1 MTVKLK
7 PVTESAWLVIN
18 DTDDNRVGLLTE
30 IRNQYVLMV
39 AGAKKNFINRKEV
52 NNYFKEDI
60 FKNVSV
66 VVTPVVGF
74 DVNERFINGYPVN
87 FDNPITVT
95 IVGNKLPLF
104 TKKQDSNVYYC
115 AGYYCFNFP
124 KEWLGALCPKLS
136 TIQAWEHVGPFK
148 TKDEMKL
155 ELSKL
160 RKERKKK

>member
-1 MTVKLK
+1 MSVKLK

-30 IRNQYVLMV
+30 IRNQYVLMI

-60 FKNVSV
+60 FKSV
-66 VVTPVVGF
+66 PQIIAE
-74 DVNERFINGYPVN
+74 DKSDEKENFINGYPVN
-87 FDNPITVT
+87 FKTPIEVN